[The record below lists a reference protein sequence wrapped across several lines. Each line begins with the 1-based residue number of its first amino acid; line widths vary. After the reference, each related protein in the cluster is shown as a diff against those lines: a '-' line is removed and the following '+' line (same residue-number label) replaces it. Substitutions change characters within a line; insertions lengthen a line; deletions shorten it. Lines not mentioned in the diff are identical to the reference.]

1 MSNSANDPQT
11 KLSPFLLSPAPA
23 SPDARRGGGQES
35 MGMRSVANAIAITQE
50 EKGLK
55 AVQICRQSNALELLW
70 AKSSEDSNANWRP
83 FAAECGLSVGLTGQ
97 EQIDGDK
104 TTVIGFNSAGVA
116 FYHLGLP
123 SAKEDEIAAMIR
135 MQAETLLP
143 LPAEQMELTWR
154 AGRLQ
159 NGKVPVTVAAA
170 RKDYLQKFVQN
181 VRGLNPAKILLDCE
195 GMIKA
200 WNELFAGNEKDAV
213 VVSLSARSMQVC
225 LVEGQRLSNS
235 IVLDMGTE
243 DFVELADSMEGGQ
256 DSADKVE
263 PEQTETTE
271 RFIRDIASAL
281 EVFGD
286 SQPPSS
292 LPASAGT
299 SGASHAAHLPL
310 RRQGQESTGVSR
322 PIFVLSNGD
331 RVMRVVVSCLRSA
344 GLDARE
350 ALPQIR
356 KISTQ
361 TEFGI
366 KQLYEYRVPIGLAMM
381 ALERPTDGLSL
392 FERLYRP
399 AGLVEKK
406 SVLYSPKITAAI
418 AAVMLA
424 VFVIVSYAID
434 LATPGAIEKR
444 LQTTDPSAD
453 IDLLMQRQKLIKT
466 VASERPNLLELLK
479 QVSESGDSGVKLDS
493 FHFKKGQLVSIAGQT
508 KTPDQIYR
516 FQEALMDK
524 KGIKQVKIQNTST
537 DSKSKQIKFNMTFH
551 YKNFTQKAARL

>member
-11 KLSPFLLSPAPA
+11 KLSAFLLSPDPA

-35 MGMRSVANAIAITQE
+35 MGMRSMANAIAITQE
-50 EKGLK
+50 GKRLK
-55 AVQICRQSNALELLW
+55 AVQICRQSNAFRLLW
-70 AKSSEDSNANWRP
+70 AKSSEGSDANWRP
-83 FAAECGLSVGLTGQ
+83 FAAECGLSVGLTEQ
-97 EQIDGDK
+97 EQIDGDNK
-104 TTVIGFNSAGVA
+104 TVIGFNSASVA

-123 SAKEDEIAAMIR
+123 TAKEDEIAAMIK

-213 VVSLSARSMQVC
+213 VVSLSTRSTQVC

-235 IVLDMGTE
+235 VVLDMGTE
-243 DFVELADSMEGGQ
+243 DFAELADSTKGKQ
-256 DSADKVE
+256 DTVDEIKM
-263 PEQTETTE
+263 EQTETTE
-271 RFIRDIASAL
+271 RFIRDITSAL

-286 SQPPSS
+286 SQPPSLRS
-292 LPASAGT
+292 PAPASPDA
-299 SGASHAAHLPL
+299 
-310 RRQGQESTGVSR
+310 RRGGGQESTGVSR

-331 RVMRVVVSCLRSA
+331 RVMKIVVSCLSSA

-350 ALPQIR
+350 ALPQIQ

-424 VFVIVSYAID
+424 VFIIVSYAVD

-444 LQTTDPSAD
+444 LQTADPSAD

-479 QVSESGDSGVKLDS
+479 QVSESGDSGIKLDS
-493 FHFKKGQLVSIAGQT
+493 FHFKKAQLVSIAGQT

-524 KGIKQVKIQNTST
+524 KGIEQVKIQNTST
-537 DSKSKQIKFNMTFH
+537 DSKSKEIKFNMTFH
-551 YKNFTQKAARL
+551 YKNFTQKGTRL

>member
-11 KLSPFLLSPAPA
+11 KLSAFLLSPDPA

-35 MGMRSVANAIAITQE
+35 MGMRSMANAIAITQE
-50 EKGLK
+50 GKRLK
-55 AVQICRQSNALELLW
+55 AVQICRQSNAFRLLW
-70 AKSSEDSNANWRP
+70 AKSSEGSDANWRP
-83 FAAECGLSVGLTGQ
+83 FAAECGLSVGLTEQ
-97 EQIDGDK
+97 EQIDGDNK
-104 TTVIGFNSAGVA
+104 TVIGFNSASVA

-123 SAKEDEIAAMIR
+123 TAKEDEIAAMIK

-200 WNELFAGNEKDAV
+200 WNELFAGSEKDAV
-213 VVSLSARSMQVC
+213 VVSLSTRSTQVC

-235 IVLDMGTE
+235 VVLDMGTE
-243 DFVELADSMEGGQ
+243 DFAELADSTKGKQ
-256 DSADKVE
+256 DTVDEIKM
-263 PEQTETTE
+263 EQTETTE
-271 RFIRDIASAL
+271 RFIRDITSAL

-286 SQPPSS
+286 SQPPSLRS
-292 LPASAGT
+292 PAPASPDA
-299 SGASHAAHLPL
+299 
-310 RRQGQESTGVSR
+310 RRGGGQESTGVSR

-331 RVMRVVVSCLRSA
+331 RVMKIVVSCLSSA

-350 ALPQIR
+350 ALPQIQ

-424 VFVIVSYAID
+424 VFIIVSYAVD

-444 LQTTDPSAD
+444 LQTADPSAD

-479 QVSESGDSGVKLDS
+479 QVSESGDSGIKLDS
-493 FHFKKGQLVSIAGQT
+493 FHFKKAQLVSIAGQT

-524 KGIKQVKIQNTST
+524 KGIEQVKIQNTST
-537 DSKSKQIKFNMTFH
+537 DSKSKEIKFNMTFH
-551 YKNFTQKAARL
+551 YKNFTQKGTRL